1 MDKEKVVK
9 GIMHI
14 LLKHTKEEYVG
25 ATGYIKFHEEDFLL
39 FAKELAERIEIDED
53 IVMQVLRRYWGVL
66 EESYYIDE
74 NGWENKDFI
83 KLLVKSCPIKI
94 KEADDEI

>member
-1 MDKEKVVK
+1 MEQNILKVMEKHLENYDYSEDQFDGRFSSVMKEALPKV
-9 GIMHI
+9 
-14 LLKHTKEEYVG
+14 
-25 ATGYIKFHEEDFLL
+25 
-39 FAKELAERIEIDED
+39 AKELAERIEIDED
-53 IVMQVLRRYWGVL
+53 IVMQVLQRYWGVL